1 MPTHAKEVSMAKE
14 NSKHRY
20 KEIKDKVRSDVA
32 EPVAKGAAIGSEK
45 LAEGSEAFAE
55 GARKVAD
62 KTRHWADEVTGAR
75 RRRNLMLLA
84 LGLTIVGA
92 IIWLVMQSSDD

>member
-1 MPTHAKEVSMAKE
+1 MAKG

-20 KEIKDKVRSDVA
+20 EEIRDKVKSDVA
-32 EPVAKGAAIGSEK
+32 EPVAKGAAKGSEK
-45 LAEGSEAFAE
+45 FAEGSEAFAE
-55 GARKVAD
+55 NARKMAD

-84 LGLTIVGA
+84 LGLTVLGA
-92 IIWLVMQSSDD
+92 IIFFVMQSSDD

>member
-1 MPTHAKEVSMAKE
+1 MPSYGKEDLMAKE

-20 KEIKDKVRSDVA
+20 EEIKDKVRSDVA

-45 LAEGSEAFAE
+45 FAEGSEAFAE
-55 GARKVAD
+55 GARKMAD

-84 LGLTIVGA
+84 LGLTVLGA
-92 IIWLVMQSSDD
+92 IILIVIQSSED

>member
-1 MPTHAKEVSMAKE
+1 MAKE

-20 KEIKDKVRSDVA
+20 DEIKDKVRSDVA

-45 LAEGSEAFAE
+45 FAEGSEALAE
-55 GARKVAD
+55 GARKMAD

-84 LGLTIVGA
+84 LALTIIGA
-92 IIWLVMQSSDD
+92 VVVMLIQSTEK

>member
-1 MPTHAKEVSMAKE
+1 MSSHAKEDVMAKD

-20 KEIKDKVRSDVA
+20 EEIKDKVRSDVA

-45 LAEGSEAFAE
+45 FAEGSEAFAE
-55 GARKVAD
+55 GARKMAD
-62 KTRHWADEVTGAR
+62 KTKHWADEVTGAR

-84 LGLTIVGA
+84 IGLTVLGA
-92 IIWLVMQSSDD
+92 IILLAMQSSDD